1 MHPIYKINPALGPRK
16 FLSPL
21 SSRIPS
27 FCLTAHIPYS
37 KGGVFGKIDK
47 YEQNG
52 LVTLYLQVVLLQRKN
67 SLSGLIIETRQF
79 IDNNPL
85 LNPSAALN
93 LNRYPN
99 PLIISQ

>member
-1 MHPIYKINPALGPRK
+1 LTKRLTDRAGSCRTAAAGLPD
-16 FLSPL
+16 
-21 SSRIPS
+21 SRGIV
-27 FCLTAHIPYS
+27 LAE
-37 KGGVFGKIDK
+37 IDK

-52 LVTLYLQVVLLQRKN
+52 LVTPYLPVIHGILFQRKN